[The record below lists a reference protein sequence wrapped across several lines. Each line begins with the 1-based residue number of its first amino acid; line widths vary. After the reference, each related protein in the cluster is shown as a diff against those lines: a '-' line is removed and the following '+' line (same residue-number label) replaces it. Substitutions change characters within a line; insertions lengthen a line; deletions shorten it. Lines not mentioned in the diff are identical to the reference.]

1 MHTIIFNRPLTKYFF
16 YLQHAATIVA
26 LQMALNVFNGKLPPY
41 SACHFFE
48 LYQEKNGQVSLS
60 CTSNLFFFFLKAV

>member
-1 MHTIIFNRPLTKYFF
+1 MKGFF
-16 YLQHAATIVA
+16 YLQHAATIAA

-48 LYQEKNGQVSLS
+48 LYQEKNG
-60 CTSNLFFFFLKAV
+60 